1 MRDLR
6 QRLSVGVRGKIEA
19 SAAVEGGTHLVDVE
33 YPASALGTPYP
44 LNILAVREMV
54 PTSIPVAT
62 NIGGEQ
68 PGRSTAC
75 QAALGVA
82 LAGADIIKLGLAK
95 MPLGEAQEFGPA
107 LVRTVKKWFPAKRCV
122 PVLFAD
128 ERLARWYID
137 PIKDGPDLAAHM
149 RAEGLLIDTYDK
161 GIGMGLLDYYRL
173 EDIEEFIAKCHE
185 RGLAAWVGGR
195 RRYRLCAGC
204 GLRARHRPRPLRP
217 SQRHAGERV
226 GRHDAQPDGGRNR
239 RRGRG
244 SSGRTH
250 GIDDLLI
257 HQGPCIRASNRI
269 NARPLCHPRA
279 GGGPGKPRHRW
290 IPACAGMTRNS
301 DHPADRHCVGGSKKQ
316 GCEQRPQPRCC

>member
-1 MRDLR
+1 MRDLN
-6 QRLSVGVRGKIEA
+6 QRLSVGVRGKVEA
-19 SAAVEGGTHLVDVE
+19 GAAVEGGAHLVDVE

-54 PTSIPVAT
+54 PASIPVAT

-95 MPLGEAQEFGPA
+95 MPLGEAREFGPA

-149 RAEGLLIDTYDK
+149 RAEGLLVDTYDK
-161 GIGMGLLDYYRL
+161 GIGMGLLDYYKL
-173 EDIEEFIAKCHE
+173 ADIGEFIAKCHD
-185 RGLAAWVGGR
+185 RGLAAWVGGSITKGE
-195 RRYRLCAGC
+195 LPALWAAGVDVVC
-204 GLRARHRPRPLRP
+204 VRSAACEPGTGPGRFGQVSAALVRELAATMP
-217 SQRHAGERV
+217 SQMERETDTTAV
-226 GRHDAQPDGGRNR
+226 GRTE
-239 RRGRG
+239 
-244 SSGRTH
+244 RT
-250 GIDDLLI
+250 
-257 HQGPCIRASNRI
+257 PY
-269 NARPLCHPRA
+269 
-279 GGGPGKPRHRW
+279 
-290 IPACAGMTRNS
+290 
-301 DHPADRHCVGGSKKQ
+301 
-316 GCEQRPQPRCC
+316 